1 MRRLREK
8 LITLKNDH
16 CLTGIKGGTE
26 IEAMSFEEIY
36 IMKKI
41 SDGVVPMTV
50 KIGGPEARND
60 IEYMLSI
67 GIDKILAP
75 MVESPYSLKNF
86 VETME
91 ELDQNHTVK
100 LAINIETIF
109 SFQNLQNIFQSPFF
123 WHIDHVT
130 VGRTDLSGSMNKTP
144 DDPEVIKITQEII
157 NSARYFGKT
166 TSVGGK
172 INTNNSEKIQT
183 EIASDSL
190 NTRHM
195 VVSCSSRNIARDV
208 SEALK
213 WESDF
218 YLMLREKFPFRVE
231 FYNKRITSLTE
242 RMAIL
247 SKREDNRVCI

>member
-8 LITLKNDH
+8 LSALKNDNS
-16 CLTGIKGGTE
+16 LIGIKGGTE

-36 IMKKI
+36 IMKEI
-41 SDGVVPMTV
+41 SDGIVPMTV
-50 KIGGPEARND
+50 KVGGPEARND

-67 GIDKILAP
+67 GVDKILAP
-75 MVESPYSLKNF
+75 MVESPYSLRNF

-91 ELDQNHTVK
+91 EIDKNHTVK

-109 SFQNLQNIFQSPFF
+109 SYQNLKNIFQSPFF

-130 VGRTDLSGSMNKTP
+130 VGRTDLAGSMNRAP
-144 DDPEVIKITQEII
+144 DDPEVIKITQDIV
-157 NSARYFGKT
+157 NLAHFYGKT

-172 INTNNSEKIQT
+172 INTNNSQKIQS
-183 EIASDSL
+183 EVYSNSL

-195 VVSCSSRNIARDV
+195 VVSCASRNIARDV
-208 SEALK
+208 NKALK

-218 YLMLREKFPFRVE
+218 YLMLREKFPLRVE
-231 FYNKRITSLTE
+231 FYNKRIADLSE

-247 SKREDNRVCI
+247 SKREADKVCI